1 MFLAQ
6 ISNLG
11 MIAFGPVSSNFGL
24 IMLNGTAGCFCNTTM
39 FFSIWEEVLLYS
51 GMAGWPF
58 LSMESKVMIIKRG
71 QAKVIKRVTVWRE
84 TCRVIPQGIFLSAL
98 VTCAG
103 LALFWN
109 WLPKKKSFSA
119 KCGHI
124 IINVCLKSSKRW
136 RITFLQAAAAVGNTG
151 SQFQTNRSLLSL
163 FKLWS
168 GGHQMQ

>member
-1 MFLAQ
+1 
-6 ISNLG
+6 
-11 MIAFGPVSSNFGL
+11 
-24 IMLNGTAGCFCNTTM
+24 
-39 FFSIWEEVLLYS
+39 
-51 GMAGWPF
+51 MAGWPF

-124 IINVCLKSSKRW
+124 IINVCLKAQK
-136 RITFLQAAAAVGNTG
+136 GDE
-151 SQFQTNRSLLSL
+151 SL
-163 FKLWS
+163 FFKQQQQLVILALNFRQI
-168 GGHQMQ
+168 GLC